1 MNGKWFNFYKKQGK
15 VAKQAHIGF
24 PENTYEREMGKE
36 GFFGPVTHFYHQNK
50 HTGWTDFQ
58 GDNRPRAFDTNLFGS
73 GHETP
78 WDADVLLKNNNVKIR
93 MWRIEQSMQHLVRN
107 ADGDDLLFLH
117 QGTADLYCDF
127 GHLVVKEGD
136 YVMLPKGT
144 MWRLETQN
152 PCQVLMVEATNGH
165 YQLPDKGLL
174 GPNAIVDAAV
184 FRTPEINDAFQAQ
197 YSQDDWTVQVKR
209 LQKISTINYPFNPL
223 DAVGWQGDLMP
234 VALNWR
240 DISPVMSH
248 RFHVPPSVHT
258 TFLGNRF
265 VVCTFVPRLFE
276 TDPEALKVPFYHN
289 NDDYD
294 EVLFYHAGNFF
305 SRDNIHPGM
314 ITLHPT
320 GFTHGP
326 HPKAMNNAF
335 EQKQAMTEEVA
346 VMVDTRDPLEVCDAA
361 VQVEWSDYVNSWKEQ
376 K

>member
-1 MNGKWFNFYKKQGK
+1 VQ
-15 VAKQAHIGF
+15 
-24 PENTYEREMGKE
+24 
-36 GFFGPVTHFYHQNK
+36 
-50 HTGWTDFQ
+50 
-58 GDNRPRAFDTNLFGS
+58 
-73 GHETP
+73 
-78 WDADVLLKNNNVKIR
+78 IR
-93 MWRIEQSMQHLVRN
+93 MLRLGNSMQQLVRN
-107 ADGDDLLFLH
+107 ADGDDLLFFH
-117 QGTADLYCDF
+117 KGTADLYCDF
-127 GHLVVKEGD
+127 GHLVIKEGD
-136 YVMLPKGT
+136 YLLLPKGT
-144 MWRLETQN
+144 MWRLETTN
-152 PCQVLMVEATNGH
+152 PCEILMVESTNGH

-184 FRTPEINDAFQAQ
+184 YRAPEINDAFRAQ
-197 YSQDDWTVQVKR
+197 YSDDDWTVLVKR

-234 VALNWR
+234 LALNWR

-248 RFHVPPSVHT
+248 RFHVPPSAHT

-326 HPKAMNNAF
+326 HPKAMNSAF
-335 EQKQAMTEEVA
+335 EQKNAMTEEVA
-346 VMVDTRDPLEVCDAA
+346 VMIDTRDPLEVCDAA
-361 VQVEWSDYVNSWKEQ
+361 EQVEWPDYVNSWKE
-376 K
+376 

>member
-1 MNGKWFNFYKKQGK
+1 MNGKWFNFYKKQGQ

-24 PENTYEREMGKE
+24 PKDSYEREMGKE
-36 GFFGPVTHFYHQNK
+36 GFFGPVTHFYHKNK

-73 GHETP
+73 YQGTP
-78 WDADVLLKNNNVKIR
+78 WDAHVLMKNNSVKIR
-93 MWRIEQSMQHLVRN
+93 MMKLDNSMNHLVRN
-107 ADGDDLLFLH
+107 ADGDDLLFFH

-127 GHLVVKEGD
+127 GHMVVKEGD
-136 YVMLPKGT
+136 YLMLPKGT
-144 MWRLETQN
+144 MWRLETSN
-152 PCQVLMVEATNGH
+152 PCEILMVESTNGH

-184 FRTPEINDAFQAQ
+184 YRTPEINDAFKAQ
-197 YSQDDWTVQVKR
+197 YSAEDWTVHVKR

-223 DAVGWQGDLMP
+223 DAIGWQGDLMP

-248 RFHVPPSVHT
+248 RFHVPPSAHT

-265 VVCTFVPRLFE
+265 VICTFVPRLFE

-294 EVLFYHAGNFF
+294 EVLFYHSGNFF

-335 EQKQAMTEEVA
+335 TQKNAMTEEVA
-346 VMVDTRDPLEVCDAA
+346 VMIDTRDPLEVCEPAE
-361 VQVEWSDYVNSWKEQ
+361 QIEWPEYVNSWQEQ

>member
-15 VAKQAHIGF
+15 VAKQAHLGF
-24 PENTYEREMGKE
+24 PEGSFEREMGKE
-36 GFFGPVTHFYHQNK
+36 GFFGPVTHFYHRNK
-50 HTGWTDFQ
+50 HTGWTDFE

-78 WDADVLLKNNNVKIR
+78 WDAHVLMKNNSVKIR
-93 MWRIEQSMQHLVRN
+93 IMTLETSMQQLVRN
-107 ADGDDLLFLH
+107 ADGDDLLFFH

-127 GHLVVKEGD
+127 GHLVIKEGD
-136 YVMLPKGT
+136 YLMLPKGT
-144 MWRLETQN
+144 MWRLEITN
-152 PCQVLMVEATNGH
+152 PCQILMVESTNGH

-184 FRTPEINDAFQAQ
+184 YRTPEINEAFKDQ
-197 YSQDDWTVQVKR
+197 YSEDAWTVLVKR

-223 DAVGWQGDLMP
+223 DAMGWQGDLMP

-248 RFHVPPSVHT
+248 RYHVPPSAHT

-265 VVCTFVPRLFE
+265 VICTFVPRLFE

-335 EQKQAMTEEVA
+335 EQKNAMTEEVA
-346 VMVDTRDPLEVCDAA
+346 VMIDTRDPLEVCDAA
-361 VQVEWSDYVNSWKEQ
+361 EQVEWPEYVNSWRESK
-376 K
+376 

>member
-1 MNGKWFNFYKKQGK
+1 MNGKWFGFPKKQGT
-15 VAKQAHIGF
+15 VAKQAHHGL
-24 PENTYEREMGKE
+24 PENSYEREVGKE
-36 GFFGPVTHFYHQNK
+36 GFFGPVTHFYHPHK
-50 HTGWTDFQ
+50 PTGWVDFE
-58 GDNRPRAFDTNLFGS
+58 GDIRPRAFDTTRFES
-73 GHETP
+73 AQQTP
-78 WDADVLLKNNNVKIR
+78 WDAQVLLKNNSVKVR
-93 MWRIEQSMQHLVRN
+93 FLSLNESMDHLVRN
-107 ADGDDLLFLH
+107 ADGDDILFFH
-117 QGTADLYCDF
+117 SGTADVYCDY
-127 GHLVVKEGD
+127 GHIQVSEGD
-136 YVMLPKGT
+136 YLLMPKGT
-144 MWRLETQN
+144 MWRLQVTE
-152 PCQVLMVEATNGH
+152 PCNILMIESTNGH

-184 FRTPEINDAFQAQ
+184 YRTPEINAQFQAQ
-197 YSQDDWTVQVKR
+197 YSEDEWTVVVKR
-209 LQKISTINYPFNPL
+209 LQKLSRIRYPFNPL
-223 DAVGWQGDLMP
+223 DAVGWRGDLMP

-248 RFHVPPSVHT
+248 RYHVPPSAHT

-265 VVCTFVPRLFE
+265 VICTFVPRLFE
-276 TDPEALKVPFYHN
+276 TDPAALKVPFYHN

-335 EQKQAMTEEVA
+335 EQKNAMTEEVA
-346 VMVDTRDPLEVCDAA
+346 VMIDTRDPLEVCAA
-361 VQVEWSDYVNSWKEQ
+361 AEDVEWPDYVHSWKEQ

>member
-1 MNGKWFNFYKKQGK
+1 MNGKWFNFYKKQGQ

-24 PENTYEREMGKE
+24 PKDSYEREMGKE
-36 GFFGPVTHFYHQNK
+36 GFFGPVTHFYHSNK

-73 GHETP
+73 YQGTP
-78 WDADVLLKNNNVKIR
+78 WDAHVLMKNNSVKIR
-93 MWRIEQSMQHLVRN
+93 MLKLDSSMNHLVRN
-107 ADGDDLLFLH
+107 ADGDDLLFFH

-127 GHLVVKEGD
+127 GHMVVKEGD
-136 YVMLPKGT
+136 YLMLPKGT
-144 MWRLETQN
+144 MWRLETSN
-152 PCQVLMVEATNGH
+152 PCEILMVESTNGH

-184 FRTPEINDAFQAQ
+184 YRTPEINDAFKAQ
-197 YSQDDWTVQVKR
+197 YSAEDWTVQVKR

-223 DAVGWQGDLMP
+223 DAIGWQGDLMP

-248 RFHVPPSVHT
+248 RFHVPPSAHT

-265 VVCTFVPRLFE
+265 VICTFVPRLFE

-294 EVLFYHAGNFF
+294 EVLFYHSGNFF

-335 EQKQAMTEEVA
+335 TQKNTMTEEVA
-346 VMVDTRDPLEVCDAA
+346 VMIDTRDPLEVCEPAE
-361 VQVEWSDYVNSWKEQ
+361 QIEWPEYVNSWQEQ

>member
-1 MNGKWFNFYKKQGK
+1 M
-15 VAKQAHIGF
+15 
-24 PENTYEREMGKE
+24 
-36 GFFGPVTHFYHQNK
+36 
-50 HTGWTDFQ
+50 
-58 GDNRPRAFDTNLFGS
+58 
-73 GHETP
+73 
-78 WDADVLLKNNNVKIR
+78 
-93 MWRIEQSMQHLVRN
+93 IESS
-107 ADGDDLLFLH
+107 
-117 QGTADLYCDF
+117 
-127 GHLVVKEGD
+127 
-136 YVMLPKGT
+136 
-144 MWRLETQN
+144 
-152 PCQVLMVEATNGH
+152 NGH

-184 FRTPEINDAFQAQ
+184 YRTPEINDSFKAQ
-197 YSQDDWTVQVKR
+197 YSDEDWTVQVKR

-223 DAVGWQGDLMP
+223 DAIGWQGDLMP

-248 RFHVPPSVHT
+248 RFHVPPSAHT

-265 VVCTFVPRLFE
+265 VICTFVPRLFE

-294 EVLFYHAGNFF
+294 EVLFYHSGNFF

-335 EQKQAMTEEVA
+335 TQKNTMTEEVA
-346 VMVDTRDPLEVCDAA
+346 VMIDTRDPLEVCDAA
-361 VQVEWSDYVNSWKEQ
+361 EQIEWPEYVNSWQERK
-376 K
+376 

>member
-15 VAKQAHIGF
+15 VAKQAHLGF
-24 PENTYEREMGKE
+24 PEGSYEREMGKE
-36 GFFGPVTHFYHQNK
+36 GFFGPVTHFYHTKK
-50 HTGWTDFQ
+50 HTGWTAFD
-58 GDNRPRAFDTNLFGS
+58 GDIRPRAFDTNLFGS
-73 GHETP
+73 SQETP
-78 WDADVLLKNNNVKIR
+78 WDAHVLLKNNSVKVR
-93 MWRIEQSMQHLVRN
+93 MWSLNSNMNNLVRN
-107 ADGDDLLFLH
+107 ADGDDLLFFH

-136 YVMLPKGT
+136 YLMLPKGT
-144 MWRLETQN
+144 MWRLESSN
-152 PCQVLMVEATNGH
+152 PCEILMIESTNGH

-184 FRTPEINDAFQAQ
+184 YRTPEINDDFKAQ
-197 YSQDDWTVQVKR
+197 YSDEDWTVQVKR

-223 DAVGWQGDLMP
+223 DAIGWQGDLMP

-248 RFHVPPSVHT
+248 RFHVPPSAHT

-265 VVCTFVPRLFE
+265 IVCTFVPRLFE

-289 NDDYD
+289 NDDFD
-294 EVLFYHAGNFF
+294 EVLFYHSGNFF
-305 SRDNIHPGM
+305 SRDNINPGM

-326 HPKAMNNAF
+326 HPKAMKNAF
-335 EQKQAMTEEVA
+335 TQKNAMTEEVA
-346 VMVDTRDPLEVCDAA
+346 VMIDTRDPLEVCDAA
-361 VQVEWSDYVNSWKEQ
+361 EQIEWPEYVNSWQEQ

>member
-24 PENTYEREMGKE
+24 PKDSYEREMGKE
-36 GFFGPVTHFYHQNK
+36 GFFGPVTHFYHKNK

-73 GHETP
+73 SQETP
-78 WDADVLLKNNNVKIR
+78 WDAHVLLKNNRVKVR
-93 MWRIEQSMQHLVRN
+93 MWTLNGNMKQLARN
-107 ADGDDLLFLH
+107 ADGDDLLFFH

-136 YVMLPKGT
+136 YLMLPKGT
-144 MWRLETQN
+144 MWRLETSN
-152 PCQVLMVEATNGH
+152 PCEILMIESSNGH

-174 GPNAIVDAAV
+174 GPNAIVDSAV
-184 FRTPEINDAFQAQ
+184 YRTPEIDDNFKAQ
-197 YSQDDWTVQVKR
+197 YSYDDWTVQVKR

-223 DAVGWQGDLMP
+223 DAIGWQGDLMP
-234 VALNWR
+234 VVLNWR

-248 RFHVPPSVHT
+248 RFHVPPSAHT

-276 TDPEALKVPFYHN
+276 TNPESLKVPFYHN

-294 EVLFYHAGNFF
+294 EVLFYHSGNFF

-326 HPKAMNNAF
+326 HPKAMKHAF
-335 EQKQAMTEEVA
+335 TQKNTMTEEVA
-346 VMVDTRDPLEVCDAA
+346 VMIDTRDPLEVCDAA
-361 VQVEWSDYVNSWKEQ
+361 EQVEWPEYVNSWREAE
-376 K
+376 

>member
-1 MNGKWFNFYKKQGK
+1 MNGKWFNFYKKQGR
-15 VAKQAHIGF
+15 VARQAHLGL
-24 PENTYEREMGKE
+24 PQDSYEREMGKE
-36 GFFGPVTHFYHQNK
+36 GFFGPVTHFYHSHK
-50 HTGWTDFQ
+50 HTGWTDFS

-73 GHETP
+73 GQETP
-78 WDADVLLKNNNVKIR
+78 WDAHVLMKNNSVKIR
-93 MWRIEQSMQHLVRN
+93 LLKLEHRMTRLVRN
-107 ADGDDLLFLH
+107 ADGDDLLFFH

-127 GHLVVKEGD
+127 GHLTVKEGD
-136 YVMLPKGT
+136 YLMLPKGT
-144 MWRLETQN
+144 MWRLEPTE
-152 PCQVLMVEATNGH
+152 PCQILMVESTNGH

-184 FRTPEINDAFQAQ
+184 YRTPEINDAFKAQ
-197 YSQDDWTVQVKR
+197 YSEDAWTVLVKR
-209 LQKISTINYPFNPL
+209 LQKVSTINYPFNPL
-223 DAVGWQGDLMP
+223 DAMGWQGDLMP

-248 RFHVPPSVHT
+248 RFHVPPSAHT

-276 TDPEALKVPFYHN
+276 TDPAALKVPFYHN

-346 VMVDTRDPLEVCDAA
+346 VMIDTRDPLEVCDAA
-361 VQVEWSDYVNSWKEQ
+361 EQVEWPEYVNSWKEP